1 MSQPI
6 LYHCPDARSLRCL
19 WAVEEAGI
27 DVDLRVLK
35 FPPRAFEPDYR
46 AVNPLMTVPGWVEDG
61 RLLTESAAICERIA
75 EGTALEVRRDEADYW
90 DCRNWLH
97 RSDATLTFPLAIMI
111 RYTRVE
117 PEERRLAQAVADY
130 KAFFGGR
137 ARVAG
142 RGTLHDRRHRHRL
155 CSVSGDHAGRG
166 GCAGRRDAGVAGA
179 VHGARGVRKGAGAA
193 EGLNPPLSSSFP
205 RKREPSATK
214 KQRGSAVSTNA
225 PACAGRIRAG
235 EAPELLCAF
244 APLREIY

>member
-137 ARVAG
+137 ARSIEAALADGREWLVAG
-142 RGTLHDRRHRHRL
+142 SFTIADIVIGYAAFLATTLGAEDVL
-155 CSVSGDHAGRG
+155 GDATQ
-166 GCAGRRDAGVAGA
+166 AWL
-179 VHGARGVRKGAGAA
+179 ARCTAREGFVRARARQKG
-193 EGLNPPLSSSFP
+193 
-205 RKREPSATK
+205 
-214 KQRGSAVSTNA
+214 
-225 PACAGRIRAG
+225 
-235 EAPELLCAF
+235 
-244 APLREIY
+244 